1 MVFVLFLTPAL
12 GNRLSR
18 SGNEGK
24 PLALTS
30 AVCYCPFG
38 LGGKKK
44 KKTHT
49 QNSHF
54 LRKAGKKR
62 PVKICF
68 VGNVPKQPRWLEI
81 LLLKLTL

>member
-38 LGGKKK
+38 LGEKKK
-44 KKTHT
+44 KHTPKTAI
-49 QNSHF
+49 SSE
-54 LRKAGKKR
+54 RRGKKD
-62 PVKICF
+62 VKICF